1 MTPAEHERPGAVQ
14 DGGERGSGREAPEQR
29 QTQEEK
35 SAEQQAGKARP
46 AGRAPPLVLAR
57 CGGLLAA
64 QEHPR
69 DRARPDQGDLHRG
82 YAGQQH
88 QRTGREREQAPP
100 HVRGKRARHSDQ
112 GLGDDCHRRDL
123 EAMDRRQRD
132 RALQLSRDQGEAE
145 HQQGG
150 GQAEGGPG
158 GRAAE
163 RAGAV
168 QANAEADL
176 AGGGAGQELGQADK
190 LGEGYVVQP
199 AAADHQ
205 FLPEIA
211 EMRDRPS
218 ERSASQTKE
227 GQKHFAD
234 RPGARPGRRAFF
246 FRDNGHWR
254 SI

>member
-35 SAEQQAGKARP
+35 TAEQETGEPGPAR
-46 AGRAPPLVLAR
+46 RAPPLVLAR
-57 CGGLLAA
+57 CRSLLAA
-64 QEHPR
+64 QKYPR
-69 DRARPDQGDLHRG
+69 NRPGRDHRDLHRG
-82 YAGQQH
+82 YAGHQH
-88 QRTGREREQAPP
+88 QRTGGEREQAPSRI
-100 HVRGKRARHSDQ
+100 RGKRARHSDQ
-112 GLGDDCHRRDL
+112 GLRDDRHRRDL
-123 EAMDRRQRD
+123 EAVDRRQRD

-176 AGGGAGQELGQADK
+176 AGGGAGQELAQTDK
-190 LGEGYVVQP
+190 LGEG
-199 AAADHQ
+199 
-205 FLPEIA
+205 
-211 EMRDRPS
+211 
-218 ERSASQTKE
+218 
-227 GQKHFAD
+227 
-234 RPGARPGRRAFF
+234 
-246 FRDNGHWR
+246 
-254 SI
+254 